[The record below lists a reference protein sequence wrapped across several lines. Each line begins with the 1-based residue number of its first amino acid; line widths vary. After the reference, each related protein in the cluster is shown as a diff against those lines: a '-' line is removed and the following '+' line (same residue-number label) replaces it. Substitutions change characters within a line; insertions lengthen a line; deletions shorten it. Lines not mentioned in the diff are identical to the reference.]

1 MKNEITLTISA
12 TYAKILLD
20 ALAYGHDAVMES
32 ADREPDR
39 TEEERMKKQADIIS
53 DFMEELER
61 ARR

>member
-1 MKNEITLTISA
+1 MKNEITLTLNA
-12 TYAKILLD
+12 AYVKILLD